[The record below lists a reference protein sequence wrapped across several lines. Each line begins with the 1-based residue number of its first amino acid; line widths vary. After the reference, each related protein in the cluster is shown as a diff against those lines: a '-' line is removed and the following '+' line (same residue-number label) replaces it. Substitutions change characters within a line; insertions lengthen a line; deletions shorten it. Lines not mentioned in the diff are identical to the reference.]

1 MAAVSFTLF
10 AALIFRRRRSRFVM
24 VVGSVPVA
32 EGWVASLAR
41 LGGNITR
48 VTTVAETA
56 WATRK

>member
-1 MAAVSFTLF
+1 
-10 AALIFRRRRSRFVM
+10 M